1 MEAARVPAAGAPR
14 LGSAASPARAR
25 RLVLPGRGV
34 VATNRWPAV
43 TDGRPASRAPA
54 TVLQLARAGDA
65 RADQGRRGQHG
76 TSVER
81 GLQLTESRAQG
92 VAELARRGLTHPVQR
107 RGAARDARP
116 IVHARPGGAARSVR
130 TCGAVRPT
138 RLQFPTSAA
147 LPDGTAHLARCGPAR
162 SDWHRGAARRCTAG
176 RSGTP
181 GAVGPMGP
189 HQQRVAVRFGGVL
202 PGRASLPGKSGV
214 VRLSSEMGRELSS
227 TFRTLLFF
235 FKKK

>member
-25 RLVLPGRGV
+25 RLVLPDRGV

-54 TVLQLARAGDA
+54 AVLQLARAGDA

-107 RGAARDARP
+107 RGAARP

-130 TCGAVRPT
+130 CGQADASPVPHQRSIAGRNGAPGTVRPGAF
-138 RLQFPTSAA
+138 RLAQGAR
-147 LPDGTAHLARCGPAR
+147 LAGVRPG
-162 SDWHRGAARRCTAG
+162 GAARPARLARWVPTSRGWRCGSVEYCRAERRCRVKAALCDSARRWDG
-176 RSGTP
+176 NSRRPSG
-181 GAVGPMGP
+181 
-189 HQQRVAVRFGGVL
+189 
-202 PGRASLPGKSGV
+202 
-214 VRLSSEMGRELSS
+214 
-227 TFRTLLFF
+227 LFF
-235 FKKK
+235 FSSKKKKKQ